1 MTEEEKKVRFE
12 NIISKT
18 AATRRKNNTPSW
30 NSGKTG
36 IYSDETIE
44 KIRQAAIEQFEN
56 GAFQKTSIEKAM
68 EELLQEMNLNY
79 KYSFIIEKRQYDF
92 LLTDYNI
99 IIECD
104 GDYWHAN
111 PKFFPEPKDWQIER
125 QEIDR
130 EKNRIAE
137 DSGYIIL
144 RFWEDDINNDLE
156 YVQQK
161 IASHVAS
168 EPQRNWK
175 R

>member
-1 MTEEEKKVRFE
+1 
-12 NIISKT
+12 
-18 AATRRKNNTPSW
+18 
-30 NSGKTG
+30 
-36 IYSDETIE
+36 
-44 KIRQAAIEQFEN
+44 
-56 GAFQKTSIEKAM
+56 M

-161 IASHVAS
+161 IASQVAS